1 MRRVD
6 ATEASR
12 SFSALLDDVERG
24 ETVAIT
30 REGRRVAV
38 IEPINAV
45 NAAEVIALLVGSR
58 CDDGFAADASLSRDA
73 MTLETPRWP
82 DD

>member
-1 MRRVD
+1 MRTVD

-12 SFSALLDDVERG
+12 SFSALLDAVERG

-30 REGRRVAV
+30 REGCRVAV
-38 IEPINAV
+38 IGLINAV
-45 NAAEVIALLVGSR
+45 NGAEVIALLEGCR
-58 CDDGFAADASLSRDA
+58 RDDGFAADASLSRDA